1 MNWTKEKPK
10 VDGWYCWRTPDA
22 KPWAVAEVRMFTGSP
37 CWHSMERHAWVGVW
51 PDMEWAGPIPT
62 PSEATTATPATT
74 PEPVFVVMILDR
86 HSDPCVATFSD
97 EGAAVEYA
105 RRTAKRYCRRPE
117 DYQEKSVRGW
127 VFHAE
132 YSCESDSVT
141 VIRTLLET
149 WKSTGQGQ
157 EDRKE

>member
-62 PSEATTATPATT
+62 PSGAPATT
-74 PEPVFVVMILDR
+74 PDWTDPGHRLTHDEIRAVKQAFNAARQGWTSKDR
-86 HSDPCVATFSD
+86 NL
-97 EGAAVEYA
+97 EGALEYA
-105 RRTAKRYCRRPE
+105 
-117 DYQEKSVRGW
+117 
-127 VFHAE
+127 
-132 YSCESDSVT
+132 
-141 VIRTLLET
+141 IRTFLTYQRGGSKAPSEIMCPNCEHHWT
-149 WKSTGQGQ
+149 PGQGQ